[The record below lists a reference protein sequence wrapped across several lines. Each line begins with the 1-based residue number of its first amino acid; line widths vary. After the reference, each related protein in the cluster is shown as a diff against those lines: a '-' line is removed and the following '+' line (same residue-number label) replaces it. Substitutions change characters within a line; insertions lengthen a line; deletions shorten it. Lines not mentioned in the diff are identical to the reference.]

1 MTIVDAE
8 KDDAVLDTSLA
19 KSFYSNYEVKDVL
32 GSGASSTVRRCVEKK
47 SKKEFAVKIL
57 DLNSGVDAPNVIR
70 SECMR
75 EVSILR
81 RVYGHPNVIELHDVF
96 EGDAYIFLV
105 FEVCQ
110 GGELFDYLTHNVT
123 LSEKRTR
130 SLMRQLFDAIAFIHS
145 KNIVHRDLKPENIL
159 LDGDLN
165 LKLTDFGLAVFTD
178 DVEELKADRF
188 RCQGGELFDYLTHNV
203 TLSEKRTRSL
213 MRQLFD
219 AIAFIHSKNI
229 VHRDLKPEN
238 ILLDG
243 DLNLKLTDFGLAVFT
258 DDVEELKET
267 RGTPGYLAPE
277 VLMVGYY
284 EDQPPYGQP
293 VDMWACGVIM
303 YTLLVGCPPF
313 WNRKEHLMLRQIME
327 GRYSFPSP
335 EWDDI
340 SETAKDLIRKLLVV
354 KADDRIKALDALQHD
369 FFLQQQAVPVPRP
382 FEAKRKFR
390 IWIMAVNFIYSLKA
404 LHMRSGYLHI
414 QQLVDDPYANKKL
427 RKIIDALSFDV
438 YSQWVKK
445 GEEQNRAA
453 LFEYAPRRDLID
465 PSSREDD
472 EYEDDL
478 VPYRMDTVDYGTF
491 DYDDEEC
498 LRAPIRVDY

>member
-1 MTIVDAE
+1 
-8 KDDAVLDTSLA
+8 
-19 KSFYSNYEVKDVL
+19 
-32 GSGASSTVRRCVEKK
+32 
-47 SKKEFAVKIL
+47 
-57 DLNSGVDAPNVIR
+57 
-70 SECMR
+70 MR

-145 KNIVHRDLKPENIL
+145 K
-159 LDGDLN
+159 
-165 LKLTDFGLAVFTD
+165 
-178 DVEELKADRF
+178 
-188 RCQGGELFDYLTHNV
+188 
-203 TLSEKRTRSL
+203 S
-213 MRQLFD
+213 
-219 AIAFIHSKNI
+219 I

-354 KADDRIKALDALQHD
+354 KADDRIKAPDALQHD

-472 EYEDDL
+472 EDEDDL
-478 VPYRMDTVDYGTF
+478 VPYRMDTADYGTF

>member
-1 MTIVDAE
+1 MTVVDAE
-8 KDDAVLDTSLA
+8 KDDGVLDTSLA
-19 KSFYSNYEVKDVL
+19 KSFYSKYEVKDVL

-57 DLNSGVDAPNVIR
+57 DLNSGVDAPDVIR

-178 DVEELKADRF
+178 DVEELR
-188 RCQGGELFDYLTHNV
+188 
-203 TLSEKRTRSL
+203 
-213 MRQLFD
+213 
-219 AIAFIHSKNI
+219 
-229 VHRDLKPEN
+229 
-238 ILLDG
+238 
-243 DLNLKLTDFGLAVFT
+243 
-258 DDVEELKET
+258 ET

-354 KADDRIKALDALQHD
+354 KADDRIKAPDALQHD

-414 QQLVDDPYANKKL
+414 QQLADDPYANKKL

-472 EYEDDL
+472 EDEDDL
-478 VPYRMDTVDYGTF
+478 VPYRMDTMDYGTF